1 MDVLA
6 TVLNYTWLKYAVLPL
21 WILLMILLL
30 HRDLSRWDGLMG
42 PLSHLG
48 LGENGTASYLSVPT
62 SEFVAYTQGW
72 QRFAYNA
79 WLAEKIPLR
88 RSLPD
93 FRDPRCLNFSY
104 DEDSDGMRPAS
115 IILIYR
121 NEQLVVLL
129 RTLHSLVDRTP
140 KHLYA
145 ELILVDDHSD
155 TDFWNEPLSVT
166 FFDTYVRRYIHPAAR
181 ILHMQ
186 KPVGLIKARIL
197 ACNEAKA
204 DNLVFVDAQVE
215 FTKGWLSPLLSTIS
229 EQSLTLA
236 TPVLDKLDEQTLAYH
251 RSIERRGVYDW
262 SLRRREVPLSKAR
275 RILLPN
281 PYEVAA
287 VRTSVFAIRAL
298 WFQDL
303 SNFDKELQG
312 FGGAELELSF
322 KVWRSGGR
330 IVQVP
335 CSRVGHLEPKDQ
347 SYLKRYGDLGKMG
360 QQVSRNLKRI
370 VELWIDNPV
379 LKSEIYKYQ
388 PQLLNVSVGDLSE
401 SRKLYQQYDCQSF
414 QSFVSEV
421 MPELKQI
428 KPKDRSDYAT
438 GYVKSL
444 EFPKSCLSINA
455 GSKFIT
461 LEPCSANNTLKN
473 WTLTY
478 INDLRVGANICAEV
492 QLNFKLGYDFC
503 HGLGGRQSWHYDAV
517 NNHLVSNTRCLELGE
532 KLNIFLSLCNK
543 SNRKQ
548 RWLLDNQNPSVML
561 SENT

>member
-48 LGENGTASYLSVPT
+48 LGENGTASYLSVPS
-62 SEFVAYTQGW
+62 SELVA
-72 QRFAYNA
+72 
-79 WLAEKIPLR
+79 
-88 RSLPD
+88 
-93 FRDPRCLNFSY
+93 Y
-104 DEDSDGMRPAS
+104 DEDSDEMRPAS
-115 IILIYR
+115 IILIFR

-155 TDFWNEPLSVT
+155 TDFWDEPLSVT
-166 FFDTYVRRYIHPAAR
+166 FFDTY
-181 ILHMQ
+181 

-215 FTKGWLSPLLSTIS
+215 VTKGWLSPLLSTIS

-262 SLRRREVPLSKAR
+262 SLRRREAR

-335 CSRVGHLEPKDQ
+335 CSR
-347 SYLKRYGDLGKMG
+347 
-360 QQVSRNLKRI
+360 NLKRI

-379 LKSEIYKYQ
+379 LKSEVYKYQ
-388 PQLLNVSVGDLSE
+388 PQ
-401 SRKLYQQYDCQSF
+401 
-414 QSFVSEV
+414 
-421 MPELKQI
+421 I
-428 KPKDRSDYAT
+428 
-438 GYVKSL
+438 
-444 EFPKSCLSINA
+444 
-455 GSKFIT
+455 
-461 LEPCSANNTLKN
+461 
-473 WTLTY
+473 
-478 INDLRVGANICAEV
+478 
-492 QLNFKLGYDFC
+492 
-503 HGLGGRQSWHYDAV
+503 
-517 NNHLVSNTRCLELGE
+517 
-532 KLNIFLSLCNK
+532 
-543 SNRKQ
+543 
-548 RWLLDNQNPSVML
+548 
-561 SENT
+561 